1 MFFGLS
7 IFFRDGL
14 KIRNVAKFWE
24 KCKKTSLNFSAIFAI
39 LNAIRHINQ
48 SI

>member
-14 KIRNVAKFWE
+14 KTRNVAKFCE
-24 KCKKTSLNFSAIFAI
+24 KTSLNFSAIFAI